1 VIGNRVKFV
10 TNDGR
15 VFVGVLKGLDQTL
28 NCVISHAEERVYS
41 EQAGVALHPL
51 GTYFIRGECIVA
63 MGEFVETEEDLE
75 GLEDVRAKPIAIDS

>member
-1 VIGNRVKFV
+1 MREEGERESHPLEAVIGSRVKFI

-28 NCVISHAEERVYS
+28 NCVISEAEERVYS
-41 EQAGVALHPL
+41 EEAGVAIHPL

-63 MGEFVETEEDLE
+63 MGAF
-75 GLEDVRAKPIAIDS
+75 A